1 MSKYK
6 ELVEKRAANHAICE
20 AIDKELET
28 IQPPE
33 LWVVF
38 YKKEHD
44 TLPTAHTTEA
54 DAKEKYS
61 ILQEKIVRYV
71 LPETPLTDEPKTD

>member
-1 MSKYK
+1 MNKYK
-6 ELVEKRAANHAICE
+6 ELIEKRAANHAVCE
-20 AIDKELET
+20 AIDKELEA

-33 LWVVF
+33 MWIVF

-44 TLPTAHTTEA
+44 TPPTAHTTEA

-61 ILQEKIVRYV
+61 SLQEKIVRYV
-71 LPETPLTDEPKTD
+71 LPEEPPTP